1 MSAVGRKHASS
12 RVVTEEPG
20 LWCRRGD
27 PPAMESMHRHNDIEI
42 NVVLRGELHYLFAGR
57 HLVVREGQIAVFWAA
72 QPHGLIDSRPGDV
85 CWVHVPMATVMSW
98 RLPEAEITALARMEP
113 LVIEA
118 GVIGQRLESMVSLWL
133 EEYQAPETAGITLL
147 EIQAAVRRIVRAAQ
161 SEGAG
166 GDHGPGSGA
175 ALDGAD
181 GSAQDPRPL
190 SRTVPPDRGRH
201 VMAMAQF
208 VVEGFRQEIT
218 VADIADAAHLTPSH
232 AMTIFRRTVGVTL
245 GEYLTM
251 CRVAEA
257 QRLLLTTSMTSA
269 DIAGASG
276 FGSLSSYY
284 AHLTV
289 ACGMTPSRYRR
300 QGH

>member
-1 MSAVGRKHASS
+1 MSAVGRKHARS

-57 HLVVREGQIAVFWAA
+57 RLVVREGQIAVFWAA

-85 CWVHVPMATVMSW
+85 CWVHVPLATVMSW
-98 RLPEAEITALARMEP
+98 RLPEAEISALARMEP

-133 EEYQAPETAGITLL
+133 EEYRAPETAGITLL
-147 EIQAAVRRIVRAAQ
+147 EIQATIRRIVRAAQ
-161 SEGAG
+161 DQGAG
-166 GDHGPGSGA
+166 SSPVPSSGA
-175 ALDGAD
+175 PLGGAD
-181 GSAQDPRPL
+181 DSGQDPGPL
-190 SRTVPPDRGRH
+190 SRAVPPDRGRH
-201 VMAMAQF
+201 VMTMAQF
-208 VVEGFRQEIT
+208 VVDGFRQEIT

-289 ACGMTPSRYRR
+289 ACGMTPSRYRQ

>member
-1 MSAVGRKHASS
+1 MSAAGRESASGL
-12 RVVTEEPG
+12 VVTQEPG

-57 HLVVREGQIAVFWAA
+57 RLVVREGQIAAFWAA
-72 QPHGLIDSRPGDV
+72 QPHGLIGSRPGDV
-85 CWVHVPMATVMSW
+85 CWVHVPLATVMAW
-98 RLPEAEITALARMEP
+98 RLPEAEIGALARMEP
-113 LVIEA
+113 LVIDA
-118 GVIGQRLESMVSLWL
+118 GMLGERLDAMVSLWL
-133 EEYQAPETAGITLL
+133 EEYEDPQTSGITLL
-147 EIQAAVRRIVRAAQ
+147 EIQAALRRIVRAA
-161 SEGAG
+161 EGQEAAATAG
-166 GDHGPGSGA
+166 RTDGDASGEA
-175 ALDGAD
+175 
-181 GSAQDPRPL
+181 SAPEPH
-190 SRTVPPDRGRH
+190 SRSAPPDRSRH
-201 VMAMAQF
+201 VMTMTQF
-208 VVEGFRQEIT
+208 VVDRFRDDIT
-218 VADIADAAHLTPSH
+218 VAGIAEAAHLTPSH

-269 DIAGASG
+269 DIAAAAG

-284 AHLTV
+284 AHLTA

-300 QGH
+300 LGR

>member
-1 MSAVGRKHASS
+1 MSAAGRAGASGL
-12 RVVTEEPG
+12 VVTEEPG

-42 NVVLRGELHYLFAGR
+42 NVVLGGELHYLFAGR
-57 HLVVREGQIAVFWAA
+57 RLVVREGQIAAFWAA
-72 QPHGLIDSRPGDV
+72 QPHGLIGSLPGDV
-85 CWVHVPMATVMSW
+85 CWVHVPLATVMAW
-98 RLPEAEITALARMEP
+98 RLPEAEISALARMEP

-118 GVIGQRLESMVSLWL
+118 GVLGERLESMVSLWL
-133 EEYQAPETAGITLL
+133 EEYEDPQTSGITLL
-147 EIQAAVRRIVRAAQ
+147 EIQASLRRIVRAAEAQ
-161 SEGAG
+161 RAAATAAPTVGPTDDDTAG
-166 GDHGPGSGA
+166 EVSGPGPHSR
-175 ALDGAD
+175 
-181 GSAQDPRPL
+181 SA
-190 SRTVPPDRGRH
+190 PPYRSRH
-201 VMAMAQF
+201 VMTMTQF
-208 VVEGFRQEIT
+208 VVDRFRDAIT
-218 VADIADAAHLTPSH
+218 ARDIAEAAHLAPSH

-269 DIAGASG
+269 DIAAAAG

-284 AHLTV
+284 AHLTA

-300 QGH
+300 LGR